1 MKELVGLLVS
11 VHTGNNEDLSKDE
24 QASVEI
30 ELDGFVGD
38 KHKSFERVAWPG
50 DKDPAGTVRRNER
63 QWSGVSVEELAIIGQ
78 KMDLKEPLTA
88 ATLGANICVERIP
101 DFSRLPA
108 STRLI
113 FPSGAVLV
121 VEECNPPC
129 ADMGA
134 KITAKYTTRS
144 GERAAGHLFAS
155 RAFGLRGVV
164 GVVDVPGVINAGD
177 KVVVQIVEPPVG
189 D

>member
-1 MKELVGLLVS
+1 MKEQVGLIVS
-11 VHTGNNEDLSKDE
+11 VHAGNNEDLSKE
-24 QASVEI
+24 EKASAEV

-38 KHKSFERVAWPG
+38 KHRGYERVTWPG

-63 QWSGVSVEELAIIGQ
+63 QWSGVSVEELAIIEQ
-78 KMDLKEPLTA
+78 KMKLKEPLTA
-88 ATLGANICVERIP
+88 ASLGANICVERIA
-101 DFSRLPA
+101 DFSRLP
-108 STRLI
+108 SGTRLL

-129 ADMGA
+129 SDMGEQ
-134 KITAKYTTRS
+134 ITAKYTTDS
-144 GERAAGHLFAS
+144 GERAEGHLFAS

-164 GVVDVPGVINAGD
+164 GVVDVAGVINAGD
-177 KVVVQIVEPPVG
+177 KVVVQTVEPPAG

>member
-1 MKELVGLLVS
+1 
-11 VHTGNNEDLSKDE
+11 
-24 QASVEI
+24 
-30 ELDGFVGD
+30 
-38 KHKSFERVAWPG
+38 
-50 DKDPAGTVRRNER
+50 
-63 QWSGVSVEELAIIGQ
+63 
-78 KMDLKEPLTA
+78 
-88 ATLGANICVERIP
+88 
-101 DFSRLPA
+101 
-108 STRLI
+108 
-113 FPSGAVLV
+113 
-121 VEECNPPC
+121 
-129 ADMGA
+129 MGA